1 MTHEQFNRLV
11 DELENARV
19 KTLKEKNARY
29 SQPND
34 ALHNFDEG
42 AKIMSC
48 TSAQCAWNYATKHII
63 ALRDMILNNNFSNRD
78 DVLEKIQDTQN
89 YLTIIWVISEEE
101 REKRTSGDTC
111 VQTVSAKKKK
121 KKNI

>member
-11 DELENARV
+11 DELENTRV

-29 SQPND
+29 SQPDD

-63 ALRDMILNNNFSNRD
+63 ALRDMVLNNNFSNRD
-78 DVLEKIQDTQN
+78 DVLEKIQDIQN
-89 YLTIIWVISEEE
+89 YLTFIWCISEEG
-101 REKRTSGDTC
+101 REKLTRYE
-111 VQTVSAKKKK
+111 VSANSENTSAKTKKK
-121 KKNI
+121 

>member
-11 DELENARV
+11 DELENTRV
-19 KTLKEKNARY
+19 KTLKEKNSRY
-29 SQPND
+29 SQPDD

-63 ALRDMILNNNFSNRD
+63 ALRDMVLNNNFSNRE
-78 DVLEKIQDTQN
+78 DVLEKIQDIQN
-89 YLTIIWVISEEE
+89 YLTFIWCISEEE
-101 REKRTSGDTC
+101 REKLTANDTC
-111 VQTVSAKKKK
+111 IEAISAKKKK
-121 KKNI
+121 

>member
-11 DELENARV
+11 DELENTRV
-19 KTLKEKNARY
+19 KTLKEKNARS
-29 SQPND
+29 SQPDD

-63 ALRDMILNNNFSNRD
+63 ALRDMVLTNNFSNRD
-78 DVLEKIQDTQN
+78 DVLEKIQDIQN
-89 YLTIIWVISEEE
+89 YLTFIWCISEEE
-101 REKRTSGDTC
+101 REKLTSGDTC

-121 KKNI
+121 

>member
-1 MTHEQFNRLV
+1 MTHEQFNALV
-11 DELENARV
+11 DELESTRT

-29 SQPND
+29 SQPDD

-63 ALRDMILNNNFSNRD
+63 ALRDMVLTNNFSNRA
-78 DVLEKIQDTQN
+78 DVLEKIQDIQN
-89 YLTIIWVISEEE
+89 YLTFIWCISEEE
-101 REKRTSGDTC
+101 RWKTPFLDSDSPASEPKKTKR
-111 VQTVSAKKKK
+111 K
-121 KKNI
+121 

>member
-1 MTHEQFNRLV
+1 MTHEQFNTLV
-11 DELENARV
+11 DELESTRI

-29 SQPND
+29 SQPDD

-63 ALRDMILNNNFSNRD
+63 ALRDMVLTNNFENRD
-78 DVLEKIQDTQN
+78 DVLEKIQDIQN
-89 YLTIIWVISEEE
+89 YLTFIWCISEEE
-101 REKRTSGDTC
+101 RWKNSHNAVDFSTAEPKKS
-111 VQTVSAKKKK
+111 KKK
-121 KKNI
+121 

>member
-11 DELENARV
+11 DELETTRV

-63 ALRDMILNNNFSNRD
+63 ALRDMVLNNNFSNRD
-78 DVLEKIQDTQN
+78 DVLEKIQDIQN
-89 YLTIIWVISEEE
+89 YLTFIWCISEEE
-101 REKRTSGDTC
+101 REKLTGYG
-111 VQTVSAKKKK
+111 VSVNSEGSYAKAKKK
-121 KKNI
+121 

>member
-1 MTHEQFNRLV
+1 MTHDQFNRLV
-11 DELENARV
+11 DELENTRV

-29 SQPND
+29 SQPDD

-63 ALRDMILNNNFSNRD
+63 ALRDMVLTNNFSNRD
-78 DVLEKIQDTQN
+78 DVLEKIQDIQN
-89 YLTIIWVISEEE
+89 YLTFIWCISEEE
-101 REKRTSGDTC
+101 REKLTTDGNSVETIP
-111 VQTVSAKKKK
+111 TKKKK
-121 KKNI
+121 

>member
-11 DELENARV
+11 DELENTRV

-29 SQPND
+29 SQPDD

-63 ALRDMILNNNFSNRD
+63 ALRDMVLNNNFSNRD
-78 DVLEKIQDTQN
+78 DVLEKIQDIQN
-89 YLTIIWVISEEE
+89 YLTFIWCISEEE
-101 REKRTSGDTC
+101 REKLTGYGVLANSENT
-111 VQTVSAKKKK
+111 SAKTKKK
-121 KKNI
+121 

>member
-11 DELENARV
+11 DELENTRV

-63 ALRDMILNNNFSNRD
+63 ALRDMVLNNNFSNRD
-78 DVLEKIQDTQN
+78 DVLEKIQDIQN
-89 YLTIIWVISEEE
+89 YLTFIWCISEEE
-101 REKRTSGDTC
+101 REKLTGYNSATC
-111 VQTVSAKKKK
+111 TDASTKSKKK
-121 KKNI
+121 

>member
-11 DELENARV
+11 DELENTRV

-29 SQPND
+29 SQPDD

-63 ALRDMILNNNFSNRD
+63 ALRDMVLNNNFSNRD
-78 DVLEKIQDTQN
+78 DVLEKIQDIQN
-89 YLTIIWVISEEE
+89 YLTFIWCISEEE
-101 REKRTSGDTC
+101 REKLTSLNC
-111 VQTVSAKKKK
+111 VNTSAKTKKK
-121 KKNI
+121 

>member
-11 DELENARV
+11 DELENTRV

-29 SQPND
+29 SQPDD

-63 ALRDMILNNNFSNRD
+63 ALRDMVLNNNFSNRD
-78 DVLEKIQDTQN
+78 DVLEKIQDIQN
-89 YLTIIWVISEEE
+89 YLTFIWCISEEE
-101 REKRTSGDTC
+101 REKLTRYE
-111 VQTVSAKKKK
+111 VSANSENTSAKTKKK
-121 KKNI
+121 

>member
-1 MTHEQFNRLV
+1 MTHEQFTNLV
-11 DELENARV
+11 DELETTRV

-29 SQPND
+29 SQPDD

-63 ALRDMILNNNFSNRD
+63 ALRDMVLTNNFSNRE
-78 DVLEKIQDTQN
+78 DVLERIQDIQN
-89 YLTIIWVISEEE
+89 YLTFIWCISEEE
-101 REKRTSGDTC
+101 RSKLKLCRDDSE
-111 VQTVSAKKKK
+111 SAKPKKK
-121 KKNI
+121 